1 MKIRPI
7 GERVLVKPVKV
18 EEKTASGIILPGAGD
33 KERPNMAE
41 VIAIGKGEKLEDIKV
56 GEKVVYSKFS
66 GTEIKDGDEKYL
78 VLNIEDILAIVELAL
93 LYANEHS
100 HARLGFVLQ

>member
-41 VIAIGKGEKLEDIKV
+41 IIAIGKGEKLEDIKV

-78 VLNIEDILAIVELAL
+78 VLNIEDILAIVDL
-93 LYANEHS
+93 LLEVIKN
-100 HARLGFVLQ
+100 GKNFKI

>member
-18 EEKTASGIILPGAGD
+18 EEKTASGISLPGAGD

-78 VLNIEDILAIVELAL
+78 VLNIEDILAIVE
-93 LYANEHS
+93 
-100 HARLGFVLQ
+100 

>member
-1 MKIRPI
+1 M
-7 GERVLVKPVKV
+7 KPVKV

-66 GTEIKDGDEKYL
+66 GTEIKDEKYL
-78 VLNIEDILAIVELAL
+78 VLNIEDILAIVE
-93 LYANEHS
+93 
-100 HARLGFVLQ
+100 

>member
-7 GERVLVKPVKV
+7 GKRVLIKLIKE

-33 KERPNMAE
+33 KEKPNMGE
-41 VIAIGKGEKLEDIKV
+41 VIAVGTGEDMPKIEV
-56 GEKVVYSKFS
+56 GEKVIYAKYS

-78 VLNIEDILAIVELAL
+78 ILNIDDVLAIID
-93 LYANEHS
+93 
-100 HARLGFVLQ
+100 

>member
-7 GERVLVKPVKV
+7 GERVLVKLVKM

-33 KERPNMAE
+33 KDKPNYGE
-41 VIAIGKGEKLEDIKV
+41 VVALGKGDKIEGINV
-56 GEKVVYSKFS
+56 GDKIVYAKFA

-78 VLNIEDILAIVELAL
+78 VLNIEDVLAVVE
-93 LYANEHS
+93 
-100 HARLGFVLQ
+100 

>member
-18 EEKTASGIILPGAGD
+18 EEKTASGIILPEAGD

-78 VLNIEDILAIVELAL
+78 VLNIEDILAIVE
-93 LYANEHS
+93 
-100 HARLGFVLQ
+100 

>member
-18 EEKTASGIILPGAGD
+18 EEKTASGIILPGVGD

-78 VLNIEDILAIVELAL
+78 VLNIEDILAVVE
-93 LYANEHS
+93 
-100 HARLGFVLQ
+100 

>member
-1 MKIRPI
+1 MVIRPI

-33 KERPNMAE
+33 KERPNVAE
-41 VIAIGKGEKLEDIKV
+41 VVAVGKGKKLEDIKV

-66 GTEIKDGDEKYL
+66 GTEIKDGEEKYL
-78 VLNIEDILAIVELAL
+78 VLNIEDVLAVIE
-93 LYANEHS
+93 
-100 HARLGFVLQ
+100 

>member
-41 VIAIGKGEKLEDIKV
+41 VIAIGKGE
-56 GEKVVYSKFS
+56 
-66 GTEIKDGDEKYL
+66 
-78 VLNIEDILAIVELAL
+78 N
-93 LYANEHS
+93 
-100 HARLGFVLQ
+100 

>member
-7 GERVLVKPVKV
+7 GERVLVKPIKV
-18 EEKTASGIILPGAGD
+18 EEKTASGIILPGAGE

-41 VIAIGKGEKLEDIKV
+41 VIAVGKGEKLAEIKV
-56 GEKVVYSKFS
+56 GEKVVYAKFS

-78 VLNIEDILAIVELAL
+78 VLNIEDILAIVE
-93 LYANEHS
+93 
-100 HARLGFVLQ
+100 